1 MTDISAILALFG
13 ALLSLALPAS
23 LAVGWLRGMGARPL
37 RSAAK
42 FLPCGAFGWALF
54 LSALCGLVQSAATKE
69 ADGHKCKMENGELR
83 TENDGVAAVGDSTA
97 LRSPL

>member
-13 ALLSLALPAS
+13 ALLSLALPAI

-37 RSAAK
+37 RSVAK
-42 FLPCGAFGWALF
+42 FLPCGAFGWTLF

-69 ADGHKCKMENGELR
+69 TN
-83 TENDGVAAVGDSTA
+83 GVARAGSAEPRRCPKRRKASAGLT
-97 LRSPL
+97 